1 MNTLAQLEASAI
13 ARGVRFERERMVVI
27 LTDGRELS
35 VPLDWYPRLEQATV
49 EQREHWELIGTGD
62 GIHWPDLD
70 EDLPVIGILLG
81 LKPPA
86 SLAPKPR
93 EQR

>member
-13 ARGVRFERERMVVI
+13 ARGLRFERERMVVT
-27 LTDGRELS
+27 LADGREVS
-35 VPLDWYPRLEQATV
+35 VPLDWYPRLMHATA
-49 EQREHWELIGTGD
+49 EQRDRWELIGVGE

-86 SLAPKPR
+86 SLAPKHR
-93 EQR
+93 G